1 MKIEKKK
8 YKWLKSW
15 NLPWHTDDRKERFNL
30 LDNYLKTPPKSI
42 LDIGCGLARES
53 EYFQKKYNTDLYL
66 LDGDFDQTKEKP
78 RDNQWGSAESFRF
91 YSPMQE
97 LLNSYDSRN
106 MSYTFIDAS
115 NPIIQIDKKFDV
127 IYSLLSCGFH
137 YPAITYKDLIEKH
150 STNDTKII
158 IDCRFD
164 TLQDQKQDFEVIKI
178 IKEYDHYYKLEIK
191 FK

>member
-1 MKIEKKK
+1 MEIQKKK
-8 YKWLKSW
+8 YKWLNSW
-15 NLPWHTDDRKERFNL
+15 NLPWHTSDRKERFEI
-30 LDNYLKTPPKSI
+30 LDNYLESPPRSI

-53 EYFQKKYNTDLYL
+53 EYFQKKYGTELYL

-91 YSPMQE
+91 YSPVQE
-97 LLNSYDSRN
+97 LLDSYDSRN
-106 MSYTFIDAS
+106 IDYTFVDAL
-115 NPIIQIDKKFDV
+115 NPVIHPDKKFDV

-137 YPAITYKDLIEKH
+137 YPASTYKGLIQMH
-150 STNDTKII
+150 SNNETKII
-158 IDCRFD
+158 IDCRFH
-164 TLQDQKQDFEVIKI
+164 TLESQKQDFEIIKI